1 MLGATKKGEMYRTLE
16 MMQEHIAN
24 YIPQDAVMYILYTLH
39 GKECTRSKE
48 VLELADLA
56 CDIRKHNSKKG

>member
-24 YIPQDAVMYILYTLH
+24 YNPQDAVMYILYTLH
-39 GKECTRSKE
+39 GTERTSSKE